1 MATRTD
7 SQESPAAY
15 RAGLSAPLAALR
27 AVGFRRE
34 VALLIAIIMIVVVAS
49 IARPQT
55 FPTLN
60 NLQAVMRNLAF
71 DGIMAVGMLLLLV
84 GGVFDLSVGGMFS
97 MAGVIVGSLM
107 KVNGVPTPIAILVGL
122 SCAAVGGLINGSI
135 VAKLK
140 VNALITTLGTMG
152 IFRGIAIFIGG
163 PGINFLPDDF
173 NAIGQSTFLGFQF
186 GVWLLLLL
194 IVLFGYLM
202 TRTRFFRQYYY
213 IGSNQKAALLSGMNV
228 ERLQMI
234 AFMIS
239 ALLAGLAGIVF
250 ASRVESAISIAGDGA
265 ELRVITAV
273 VLGGASLTGGKGN
286 VFGVLLA
293 VIFIA
298 LVRNVIIVFS
308 IPSTLDQITIGI
320 VLISALAL
328 DTVVNRRSGRA

>member
-1 MATRTD
+1 MAATTTSSPST
-7 SQESPAAY
+7 SQPAP
-15 RAGLSAPLAALR
+15 RSPLAALR
-27 AVGFRRE
+27 AIGFRRE
-34 VALLIAIIMIVVVAS
+34 VALVIAIVVVLVIAS
-49 IARPQT
+49 IFRPQT

-71 DGIMAVGMLLLLV
+71 DGIMAIGMLLLMV

-107 KVNGVPTPIAILVGL
+107 NVNGVPTPIAMAVGL
-122 SCAAVGGLINGSI
+122 SCAALGGFANGLI

-186 GVWLLLLL
+186 GVWLLLFLVL
-194 IVLFGYLM
+194 LFGYLM

-213 IGSNQKAALLSGMNV
+213 VGGNQKAALLSGMNV
-228 ERLQMI
+228 ERLQI
-234 AFMIS
+234 IGFMIS
-239 ALLAGLAGIVF
+239 AFLAGLAGIVF

-265 ELRVITAV
+265 ELRVVTAV

-293 VIFIA
+293 ILFIA
-298 LVRNVIIVFS
+298 LIRNVIIVFG
-308 IPSTLDQITIGI
+308 IPSTLDQITIGL
-320 VLISALAL
+320 VLIGALAL
-328 DTVVNRRSGRA
+328 DTVVNRRRGTA

>member
-1 MATRTD
+1 MAATSTSPSSTRPNIPNSPLD
-7 SQESPAAY
+7 S
-15 RAGLSAPLAALR
+15 LR
-27 AVGFRRE
+27 AIGFRRE
-34 VALLIAIIMIVVVAS
+34 VALILAILVIIVVAS
-49 IARPQT
+49 ILRPQT

-71 DGIMAVGMLLLLV
+71 DGIMAIGMLILMV
-84 GGVFDLSVGGMFS
+84 AGVFDLSVGGMFS

-107 KVNGVPTPIAILVGL
+107 NANGVPPPVAILAGL
-122 SCAAVGGLINGSI
+122 TCAAIGGLLNGL
-135 VAKLK
+135 VVTKLK

-152 IFRGIAIFIGG
+152 IFRGIAISIGG
-163 PGINFLPDDF
+163 PGINFLPDSF
-173 NAIGQSTFLGFQF
+173 NVIGQSTFLGFQF
-186 GVWLLLLL
+186 GVWLLLFLV
-194 IVLFGYLM
+194 ILFGYLM
-202 TRTRFFRQYYY
+202 ARTRFFRQYYY
-213 IGSNQKAALLSGMNV
+213 VGGNPKAALLSGMNV
-228 ERLQMI
+228 ERLQII

-239 ALLAGLAGIVF
+239 AFLAGLAGIVF

-298 LVRNVIIVFS
+298 LIRNVIIVFS
-308 IPSTLDQITIGI
+308 ISSTVDQIIIGS

-328 DTVVNRRSGRA
+328 DTIVNRRRGAA

>member
-1 MATRTD
+1 MAATTTSSPST
-7 SQESPAAY
+7 SQPAP
-15 RAGLSAPLAALR
+15 RSPLAALR
-27 AVGFRRE
+27 AIGFRRE
-34 VALLIAIIMIVVVAS
+34 VALVIAIVVVIVIAS
-49 IARPQT
+49 IFRPQT

-60 NLQAVMRNLAF
+60 NLQAVTRNLAF
-71 DGIMAVGMLLLLV
+71 DGIMAIGMLLLMV

-97 MAGVIVGSLM
+97 MGGVIVGSLM
-107 KVNGVPTPIAILVGL
+107 NVNGVPTPIAIAVGL
-122 SCAAVGGLINGSI
+122 SCAAIGGFANGLI

-186 GVWLLLLL
+186 GVWLLLFLVL
-194 IVLFGYLM
+194 LFGYLM

-213 IGSNQKAALLSGMNV
+213 VGGNQKAALLSGMNV
-228 ERLQMI
+228 ERLQI
-234 AFMIS
+234 IGFMIS
-239 ALLAGLAGIVF
+239 AFLAGLAGIVF

-265 ELRVITAV
+265 ELRVVTAV

-293 VIFIA
+293 ILFIA
-298 LVRNVIIVFS
+298 LIRNVIIVFG
-308 IPSTLDQITIGI
+308 IPSTLDQITIGL
-320 VLISALAL
+320 VLIGALAL
-328 DTVVNRRSGRA
+328 DTVVNRRRGTA